1 MRLRASAAAIT
12 AALAITPAVTQAET
26 LIFATTNPEQHPLN
40 QGFLVPWAER
50 INEEAAGAVEIDI
63 RHGPMIANHTN
74 FYDRVA
80 DDVTQIGWGMTV
92 FDPGRFPSTLV
103 ATLPFMVDSAEQ
115 GSAALCG
122 MYERGAFDKDFADI
136 VPLLFVEFPQASIH
150 TNGTELTGMDDIE
163 GLKIIASSPAAAAI
177 VEEHGGAPL
186 SFNITEQ
193 YEALQRGA
201 ADGTILNFTAFPAF
215 RLDEVTTNHF
225 TAPLGGAMG
234 IVFMSKAKW
243 EGLSDAARAAI
254 EAHSG
259 CEATRDFGRFIDQWE
274 AQAMAM
280 VAGQEGHTVVEATDA
295 QIEAL
300 TEQHWPGLTEGFGH
314 AVPGGAELMQ
324 MFGEE
329 LEKASAEGGS

>member
-1 MRLRASAAAIT
+1 MKAYLSAAAVS
-12 AALAITPAVTQAET
+12 AVLAGMPAISAAET

-50 INEEAAGAVEIDI
+50 VNAEADGALEIDV
-63 RHGPMIANHTN
+63 RHGPMLANHTN

-92 FDPGRFPSTLV
+92 FNPGRFPSTLV
-103 ATLPFMVDSAEQ
+103 ATLPFMVDNAEQ

-122 MYERGAFDKDFADI
+122 MYEAGAFDEDFSDI

-150 TNGTELTGMDDIE
+150 LNGDEIQGMDDID
-163 GLKIIASSPAAAAI
+163 GKKIITSSPAAAAI
-177 VEEHGGAPL
+177 VEHHGGAPL

-201 ADGTILNFTAFPAF
+201 ADGTILNFTAFPSF
-215 RLDEVTTNHF
+215 RLGEVTTDHF

-234 IVFMSKAKW
+234 MVFMSKAKW
-243 EGLSDAARAAI
+243 DSLSDEARAAI

-259 CEATRDFGRFIDQWE
+259 CDATREFGQFIDQWE
-274 AQAMAM
+274 ADARAMIA
-280 VAGQEGHTVVEATDA
+280 AQEGHTLVEATPE
-295 QIEAL
+295 QIDAL
-300 TEQHWPGLTEGFGH
+300 TADHWPGLVEGFSH
-314 AVPGGAELMQ
+314 AVPGGAELIE
-324 MFGEE
+324 MFEAE
-329 LEKASAEGGS
+329 LAEASEGGT